1 MGVQSEVLMGTKYRA
16 AHPRQVIRQIEFDV
30 IGQREGKNICH
41 GTIPNIMRWRL
52 TGIYEQRER
61 AEPNVIGSFLINSRP
76 DYDGQVSAH
85 LLGCAFL
92 DRRNAFLRRLGADS
106 DMFGDG
112 FHCGSGAGGLFD
124 RPIHIAALSTNRAPQ
139 QNSGNSENDSEKRRN
154 GVSVVV
160 HELAA
165 ASPIEFKRNSEI
177 GDAFYR
183 MLCAGLVFAAIYA
196 GLKCLRTPNHPS
208 GKNKKDDS

>member
-1 MGVQSEVLMGTKYRA
+1 LTAVTLSCA
-16 AHPRQVIRQIEFDV
+16 AWALTA
-30 IGQREGKNICH
+30 IC
-41 GTIPNIMRWRL
+41 
-52 TGIYEQRER
+52 
-61 AEPNVIGSFLINSRP
+61 
-76 DYDGQVSAH
+76 SA
-85 LLGCAFL
+85 
-92 DRRNAFLRRLGADS
+92 
-106 DMFGDG
+106 
-112 FHCGSGAGGLFD
+112 
-124 RPIHIAALSTNRAPQ
+124 TPQ

>member
-106 DMFGDG
+106 DMFGD
-112 FHCGSGAGGLFD
+112 A
-124 RPIHIAALSTNRAPQ
+124 TT
-139 QNSGNSENDSEKRRN
+139 E
-154 GVSVVV
+154 
-160 HELAA
+160 
-165 ASPIEFKRNSEI
+165 
-177 GDAFYR
+177 
-183 MLCAGLVFAAIYA
+183 
-196 GLKCLRTPNHPS
+196 
-208 GKNKKDDS
+208 